1 MAVPGFQVEYRWCL
15 NGLAIPVEIKDMF
28 IVDPLNL
35 ADTYS
40 LKLPDYTEVN
50 LVSFKATGDMNWLCK
65 SLQLPGDDIDKKHPP
80 CRWWSHNSNRVP
92 LLMEIKEA
100 IKNLKLEKEK
110 RSFNDVHSLILLEIR
125 GQLLYVRNN
134 SVAVTLG
141 LAKEPGSLPFCSKDI
156 GEPSTPRENKD
167 IDEPSSPRKNKDIDE
182 FQPLVWFL
190 SQLQKDIDESLQD
203 MPEQKAASVASEHE
217 EQVQE
222 VMEKLKAHPQCHLVH
237 FLLSRMLFRIRKKN
251 LQGPA
256 SAGKIAE
263 FKVLGLNKWRKT
275 EGASGGSQDPFQ
287 KCLYMGLNL
296 LDEPEGELFL
306 HFAPPAPASQQ

>member
-1 MAVPGFQVEYRWCL
+1 
-15 NGLAIPVEIKDMF
+15 
-28 IVDPLNL
+28 
-35 ADTYS
+35 
-40 LKLPDYTEVN
+40 
-50 LVSFKATGDMNWLCK
+50 
-65 SLQLPGDDIDKKHPP
+65 
-80 CRWWSHNSNRVP
+80 
-92 LLMEIKEA
+92 MEIKEA

-110 RSFNDVHSLILLEIR
+110 RSFNDAHCLILLEIR

-237 FLLSRMLFRIRKKN
+237 FLPSRMLFRIRKKN

-287 KCLYMGLNL
+287 KCLYMGLNF

>member
-15 NGLAIPVEIKDMF
+15 NGLAIPVELKDMF

-110 RSFNDVHSLILLEIR
+110 RSFNDAHCLILLEIR

-141 LAKEPGSLPFCSKDI
+141 LAKEPGSLPFCSKNI
-156 GEPSTPRENKD
+156 GEPSTPRE
-167 IDEPSSPRKNKDIDE
+167 IDE

-222 VMEKLKAHPQCHLVH
+222 VMEKLKAHPQRHLVH
-237 FLLSRMLFRIRKKN
+237 FLPSRMLFRIRKKN

-287 KCLYMGLNL
+287 KCLYMGLNF

>member
-1 MAVPGFQVEYRWCL
+1 MPDGDGS
-15 NGLAIPVEIKDMF
+15 N
-28 IVDPLNL
+28 
-35 ADTYS
+35 YS
-40 LKLPDYTEVN
+40 K
-50 LVSFKATGDMNWLCK
+50 G
-65 SLQLPGDDIDKKHPP
+65 
-80 CRWWSHNSNRVP
+80 RWWAHNSIRVP

-100 IKNLKLEKEK
+100 IKNLKQQKK
-110 RSFNDVHSLILLEIR
+110 ANQPTDHQCLILLEIR

-237 FLLSRMLFRIRKKN
+237 FLPSRMLFRIRKKN

-287 KCLYMGLNL
+287 KCLYMGLNF